1 MTKLTIVLITCIAA
15 LASNRTERHACNLLL
30 DILLISINDKK
41 TPETQCNT
49 CIGLTLIM
57 VQIQGQVVEAK
68 PNLWKINSIE
78 PIAMMM
84 CNAIERNKNTAN
96 FQHQVHASVTWKLAT
111 NNSPNAAKRPN
122 AKDNLLAVIQRDFSA
137 GVKDICVI
145 IRRTYWNR
153 ISALRATETEN

>member
-1 MTKLTIVLITCIAA
+1 MTKIDYRFNYMYRRSGFK
-15 LASNRTERHACNLLL
+15 SNRTTCVQFITRNL
-30 DILLISINDKK
+30 SKYNAR
-41 TPETQCNT
+41 
-49 CIGLTLIM
+49 LTLIM

-68 PNLWKINSIE
+68 ANLWKINSIE

-84 CNAIERNKNTAN
+84 CNAIERNKTTDIFLPQGN
-96 FQHQVHASVTWKLAT
+96 ASVTWKLAT
-111 NNSPNAAKRPN
+111 NNSPNAARRPN

>member
-1 MTKLTIVLITCIAA
+1 
-15 LASNRTERHACNLLL
+15 
-30 DILLISINDKK
+30 
-41 TPETQCNT
+41 
-49 CIGLTLIM
+49 
-57 VQIQGQVVEAK
+57 
-68 PNLWKINSIE
+68 
-78 PIAMMM
+78 MMM
-84 CNAIERNKNTAN
+84 CNAIERNKNTAI